1 MGDIHKG
8 KTGNFQI
15 LIKMP
20 LYCCYRRVVYQLG
33 KWRGYAFHRIQL
45 LRQLRNRLVSKH
57 LERLVYGPLYRSKI
71 PSLEFGFDER
81 LVMFQEMMTVQKIE
95 DFLHVELSDLQLLRP
110 CSVKY
115 FVGNQPRVKHVFY
128 PIFLPLQSTNQGLR

>member
-1 MGDIHKG
+1 MGDFHKG

-20 LYCCYRRVVYQLG
+20 LYCRYSRVVYQLW
-33 KWRGYAFHRIQL
+33 KWRGYAFYRVQF
-45 LRQLRNRLVSKH
+45 LRQLRNRLVSKP
-57 LERLVYGPLYRSKI
+57 LERIIYGPLNRTKI

-81 LVMFQEMMTVQKIE
+81 LVMFQEMMTVQKVE
-95 DFLHVELSDLQLLRP
+95 DFLHVELGDLQLLRP

-115 FVGNQPRVKHVFY
+115 FVGNQPRVKHVY
-128 PIFLPLQSTNQGLR
+128 CPIFQPRQGTNQGLR